1 MKYYLLITMDIG
13 VCRFQNI
20 DSVTCYMNSILAI
33 IQQMPIFTDYLLTI
47 KDDGIVGKLAKLMY
61 ESHTRD
67 DDVLIPGS
75 FRKEISKKNSMWGM
89 KEQQDSQE
97 FLNFLLSSIEEEIK
111 EKVIFVPG
119 RIFTMDNCEQRM
131 YDTIQK
137 IHMNIMKQNSMMDE
151 YSIIKKL
158 FSGMIHNTI
167 KCDYCGN
174 ISHKYDSFSTLQLNI
189 NNCNDI
195 YDCLDEYIK
204 EEQIDSKNIV
214 KCDFCGMKNRA
225 HKKTNLCDMPKILII
240 HLKRFMVNNYG
251 VVTRKIS
258 NLIKYPIELDISK
271 YSEGKY
277 KLFAVNMHHSLGH
290 ANNMNYGH
298 YTSIVKNRNNNKWY
312 HYDDDSE
319 LEIVEDVLHKNAYM
333 LFYYKIN

>member
-1 MKYYLLITMDIG
+1 MEIG
-13 VCRFQNI
+13 VCRFENI
-20 DSVTCYMNSILAI
+20 DNVTCYMNSILAI
-33 IQQMPIFTDYLLTI
+33 IQQMPIFADYLLTI
-47 KDDGIVGKLAKLMY
+47 KADGIVGKLAKLMY

-67 DDVLIPGS
+67 DDILIPGS
-75 FRKEISKKNSMWGM
+75 FRKEICKKNSMWGM
-89 KEQQDSQE
+89 REQQDSQE

-119 RIFTMDNCEQRM
+119 RKFTMDDSGKI
-131 YDTIQK
+131 YDTIQT
-137 IHMNIMKQNSMMDE
+137 IHMNIMKQKSMMDE

-167 KCDYCGN
+167 KCNYCGN
-174 ISHKYDSFSTLQLNI
+174 VSHNYDSFLTLQLNI

-195 YDCLDEYIK
+195 YECLDEYIK
-204 EEQIDSKNIV
+204 TEQIDSKNMV
-214 KCDFCGMKNRA
+214 KCDFCGMKNKA
-225 HKKTNLCDMPKILII
+225 HKNTKLCDTPKILII

-258 NLIKYPIELDISK
+258 NLIKYPLELDMSK
-271 YSEGKY
+271 YSEDISQCKY

-290 ANNMNYGH
+290 VNNMNYGH

-312 HYDDDSE
+312 HYDDSNE
-319 LEIVEDVLHKNAYM
+319 LEEIDDLLHKNAYM
-333 LFYYKIN
+333 LFYNKNDIMDI

>member
-1 MKYYLLITMDIG
+1 MDIG
-13 VCRFQNI
+13 VCRFKNI
-20 DSVTCYMNSILAI
+20 DNVTCYMNSILAI
-33 IQQMPIFTDYLLTI
+33 IQQMPIFADYLLTI
-47 KDDGIVGKLAKLMY
+47 KDGGIVGKLGKLMY

-67 DDVLIPGS
+67 DDILTPKS
-75 FRKEISKKNSMWGM
+75 FRIEISKKNNMWGM
-89 KEQQDSQE
+89 REQQDSQE

-111 EKVIFVPG
+111 DKVIFVPG
-119 RIFTMDNCEQRM
+119 RKFNMDKEGLL
-131 YDTIQK
+131 YDIVQK
-137 IHMNIMKQNSMMDE
+137 IHMNIMKQKSMMDE

-174 ISHKYDSFSTLQLNI
+174 VSHNYDSFLTLQLNI

-204 EEQIDSKNIV
+204 EEQIDCKNMI

-258 NLIKYPIELDISK
+258 KLIKYPVELDMSK
-271 YSEGKY
+271 YSEGYSQSKY
-277 KLFAVNMHHSLGH
+277 YLFAVNMHHSLGH

-298 YTSIVKNRNNNKWY
+298 YTSIVKNRNNPKWY

-319 LEIVEDVLHKNAYM
+319 LEKVDDVLHKNAYM